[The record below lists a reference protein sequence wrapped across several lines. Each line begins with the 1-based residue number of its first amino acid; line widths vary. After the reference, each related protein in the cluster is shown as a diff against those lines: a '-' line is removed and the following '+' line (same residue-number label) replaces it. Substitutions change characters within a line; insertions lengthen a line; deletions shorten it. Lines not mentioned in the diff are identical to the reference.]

1 MEENEDKL
9 TKINPQIFSD
19 WIRADQNR
27 DISLV
32 NLEQKIELLKYNG
45 NLKNKY

>member
-1 MEENEDKL
+1 MEDNEDKL
-9 TKINPQIFSD
+9 TKMSAKIFSD
-19 WIRADQNR
+19 WTRVDQNR

-45 NLKNKY
+45 SLKNKY